1 MSTKF
6 WLAVLFKFILF
17 ILFTSKDTNRLDGD
31 VADLKLAFIEDE
43 SNHLIEF
50 KVSVFVTTSLG
61 DLRAQFIISRSS
73 IKNSYCN

>member
-1 MSTKF
+1 M
-6 WLAVLFKFILF
+6 
-17 ILFTSKDTNRLDGD
+17 NRLDGD